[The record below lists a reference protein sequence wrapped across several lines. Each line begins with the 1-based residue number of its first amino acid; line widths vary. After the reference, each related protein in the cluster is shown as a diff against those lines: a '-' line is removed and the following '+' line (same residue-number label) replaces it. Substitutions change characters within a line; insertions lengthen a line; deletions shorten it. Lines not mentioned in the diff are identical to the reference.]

1 MLISI
6 LLQLLLLQLLLL
18 QLLLLQLLLLQLRVL
33 LKLGA
38 TLKQKQSV
46 FLKKGKEQEEEE
58 E

>member
-1 MLISI
+1 MLIS
-6 LLQLLLLQLLLL
+6 LLLQLLLL

-46 FLKKGKEQEEEE
+46 FWLSRIFRYPLT
-58 E
+58 

>member
-1 MLISI
+1 MVLVV
-6 LLQLLLLQLLLL
+6 LEVVLKLLLL

-46 FLKKGKEQEEEE
+46 FWLVLARWTTDLHAS
-58 E
+58 